1 MPSESYPYL
10 LCIGDGQANKVKL
23 NNGFSSKVNLPK
35 GTCWGDR
42 GGPVIVQK
50 NGSWTL
56 AGIIFDY
63 GEGPSNSGKCALENT
78 YTLAMKTTHFL
89 KFITDTISDGQF
101 CAG

>member
-1 MPSESYPYL
+1 MMSSRVHVNVHN
-10 LCIGDGQANKVKL
+10 NK
-23 NNGFSSKVNLPK
+23 FSSKVNLPK

-89 KFITDTISDGQF
+89 EFITDTISDGQF